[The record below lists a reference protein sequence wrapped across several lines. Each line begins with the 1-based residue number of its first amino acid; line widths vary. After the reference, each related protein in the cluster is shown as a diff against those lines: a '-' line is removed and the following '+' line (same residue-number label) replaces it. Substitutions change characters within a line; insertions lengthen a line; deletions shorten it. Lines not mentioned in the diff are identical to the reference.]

1 MRVLTI
7 IGNGFDLGHGLPTL
21 FDQFI
26 ESNPSVYKS
35 KYGVFQND
43 CNSWNQIESKY
54 EELLCE
60 IMEGRSWQDITE
72 EVERILGEYGLNDY
86 GEVDFYNYD
95 FEAYDEELEKI
106 SDFIKLLEDFEKDFL
121 RYLRL
126 KCNDEELKK
135 YVARKAI
142 AQIINES
149 DTIITFNYTHTAE
162 VLYDAKNVIHIHGDI
177 DDSIAIGSGALDKAK
192 NSAIDLEYPTR
203 DKFSKD
209 KHGLVD
215 MMTYYTEDMEGHL
228 VEDHFIRRFFDEVS
242 AAASE
247 KEEELFGLLDVKSKD
262 SLSYRQEVI
271 EQLQSK
277 HYDRV
282 YIIGHS
288 LGVADQAVFDAI
300 NKDAEVIYFYHSKNE
315 YTERQQ
321 VLIKLGM
328 KHEMI
333 SDQCLYQKNK

>member
-1 MRVLTI
+1 MKTLTI
-7 IGNGFDLGHGLPTL
+7 IGNGFDLGHELPTL

-142 AQIINES
+142 AQIIAES

-162 VLYDAKNVIHIHGDI
+162 VLYGAKSVIHIHGDI
-177 DDSIAIGSGALDKAK
+177 DESIAIGSGALDKAK

-247 KEEELFGLLDVKSKD
+247 KEEELFALLDVKSKD
-262 SLSYRQEVI
+262 SLDYRQEII
-271 EQLQSK
+271 EQLRSD

-288 LGVADQAVFDAI
+288 LGEADYAVFDAI
-300 NKDAEVIYFYHSKNE
+300 NKDAKVLYYYHYENE
-315 YTERQQ
+315 YLEKSQLLRD
-321 VLIKLGM
+321 LNLEY
-328 KHEMI
+328 EMI
-333 SDQCLYQKNK
+333 KDTELYK

>member
-1 MRVLTI
+1 MKRLTI
-7 IGNGFDLGHGLPTL
+7 IGNGFDLGHELPTL
-21 FDQFI
+21 FDQFV
-26 ESNPSVYKS
+26 ESNSSIYKS

-43 CNSWNQIESKY
+43 HNSWNQIESKY

-60 IMEGRSWQDITE
+60 IMESRSWQDITE

-106 SDFIKLLEDFEKDFL
+106 SNFIRLLEDFEKDFL

-126 KCNDEELKK
+126 KCNDKELKK

-142 AQIINES
+142 AKIIDKS

-162 VLYDAKNVIHIHGDI
+162 VLYRAKNVIHIHGDI
-177 DDSIAIGSGALDKAK
+177 DENISIGSGALDKAK

-228 VEDHFIRRFFDEVS
+228 VEDHFVRRFFDEVS

-300 NKDAEVIYFYHSKNE
+300 NKDAEVIYFYHNENE
-315 YTERQQ
+315 YSERLRSLRDYKLEFKMIKDTE
-321 VLIKLGM
+321 
-328 KHEMI
+328 
-333 SDQCLYQKNK
+333 LYK